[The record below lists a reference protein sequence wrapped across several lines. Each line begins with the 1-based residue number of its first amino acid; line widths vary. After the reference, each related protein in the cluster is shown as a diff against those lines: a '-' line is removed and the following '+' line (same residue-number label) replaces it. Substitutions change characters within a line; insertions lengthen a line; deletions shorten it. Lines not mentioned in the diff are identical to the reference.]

1 MTASGSGVESGHVR
15 AVAIVPARI
24 ASQRLPRK
32 MLLERTG
39 APLFVHTARNVAASG
54 AFARVVVATDAR
66 EVLDAA
72 ARAGIECV
80 LTRADHASGTDR
92 VHEAWHALANA
103 GERAQVI
110 VNVQGDEPE
119 LAPADL
125 ARLVALFTDA
135 SIEIATLCGPL
146 RSPAEADQSNVV
158 KVVRDARG
166 DALYFSRARIPSRGH
181 ARASDP
187 HGHARSAER
196 GADDDWTILRRHVGV
211 YAFTPVALDLFC
223 GLTAGRLESLENL
236 EQLRWLEAGR
246 RMRVLDAERVPEGID
261 TEPDYERFVAR
272 CAARSHLDLAARAST
287 RGTNT

>member
-1 MTASGSGVESGHVR
+1 VTPAAGSAEERVR

-32 MLLERTG
+32 MLLDRTG
-39 APLFVHTARNVAASG
+39 APLFAHTARNVAASG

-66 EVLDAA
+66 EILDAA

-92 VHEAWHALANA
+92 VHEAWHELARA
-103 GERAQVI
+103 GENARVV

-125 ARLVALFTDA
+125 ARLVALFADA

-146 RSPAEADQSNVV
+146 RSAAEADQPSVV

-181 ARASDP
+181 ARRAEAG
-187 HGHARSAER
+187 GHAREAER
-196 GADDDWTILRRHVGV
+196 APDDDWTILRRHIGV
-211 YAFTPVALDLFC
+211 YAFTPVALDVFC
-223 GLTAGRLESLENL
+223 ALTAGRLESLENL

-272 CAARSHLDLAARAST
+272 CAARSHLDLAARESA

>member
-1 MTASGSGVESGHVR
+1 MSVPAGSAAEPARVR

-32 MLLERTG
+32 MLLDRTG
-39 APLFVHTARNVAASG
+39 VPLFAHTARNVAASG

-66 EVLDAA
+66 EVQEAA
-72 ARAGIECV
+72 QRAHIECV

-92 VHEAWHALANA
+92 VHEAWRALARA
-103 GERAQVI
+103 GENAHVV

-125 ARLVALFTDA
+125 ARLVALFADPA
-135 SIEIATLCGPL
+135 IELATLCGPL
-146 RSPAEADQSNVV
+146 RAPAEADAPSVV

-166 DALYFSRARIPSRGH
+166 DALYFSRARIPARGH
-181 ARASDP
+181 ARDANR
-187 HGHARSAER
+187 A
-196 GADDDWTILRRHVGV
+196 ADDDWTILRRHVGV
-211 YAFTPVALDLFC
+211 YAFTPVALDDFC
-223 GLTAGRLESLENL
+223 SLPAGRLESLENL

-246 RMRVLDAERVPEGID
+246 KLRVLDAERVPEGID

-272 CAARSHLDLAARAST
+272 CAARSTADDRAHGTARS
-287 RGTNT
+287 GG